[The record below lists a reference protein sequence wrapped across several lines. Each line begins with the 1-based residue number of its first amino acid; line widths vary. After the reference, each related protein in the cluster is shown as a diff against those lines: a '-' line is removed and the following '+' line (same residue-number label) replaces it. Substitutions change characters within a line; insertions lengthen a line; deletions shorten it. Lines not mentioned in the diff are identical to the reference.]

1 MEINQPTRDAM
12 MNRFD
17 TNQLA
22 PSWRA
27 ASEILKGGP
36 GSGAQPGHTFEGNQ
50 YGSGGG
56 GGRPPSSGGHT
67 FNGNDHVPSGGG
79 NRPDITSHA
88 DAARDLAG
96 MASRV
101 REAEK
106 EGAPQL
112 KGHSDLATAHARLG
126 NQLNSM
132 VRTAQQ
138 DPLSQTSQIIKD
150 SIRGAQIA
158 ANAHF
163 AAAAA
168 HDAIANGQRPYS
180 FGAKEAQ
187 EAQAEALSHVAAMA
201 SNNPMGLGSQANRS

>member
-1 MEINQPTRDAM
+1 METNPM

-17 TNQLA
+17 TNELA

-56 GGRPPSSGGHT
+56 GGRPPSSGG
-67 FNGNDHVPSGGG
+67 G
-79 NRPDITSHA
+79 NRPTLTSHA
-88 DAARDLAG
+88 DAARALAG

-106 EGAPQL
+106 EGASQL
-112 KGHSDLATAHARLG
+112 KGHSNLATSHAELG

-138 DPLSQTSQIIKD
+138 DPSSQTSQIVKD

-201 SNNPMGLGSQANRS
+201 SNNPMGLGGQANRS